1 MSERRWTIYP
11 LQRGLGEHASAW
23 DALRSRL
30 FGPNPILGSEF
41 VTSLLTH
48 FGTGKEHLSV
58 LRQDGEPQAMCIVRP
73 RGPLLWS
80 SFLPAQAQIGPTVL
94 DNPDDIRSLI
104 QALPGAAVELDLLCN
119 DPDFG
124 NLPDRT
130 FIDTHSIDHNLT
142 MHIDMSGTFA
152 DYWACRPKKLVQ
164 NLARYRRRMVGA
176 GLAHRFVAVTAAA
189 DMPAAVARYAALE
202 TASWKGHHGTAIASA
217 NGQLRFYEEV
227 MRRHADRGAAVA
239 WELWLGD
246 RLAACRLAI
255 RDGNTLVMLKTT
267 YRESD
272 AAYAPGRALLR
283 LAIEHSF
290 ELAPGGRIEFYTD
303 ASADQLQ
310 WATGHRWIRHL
321 AFYRHTAARMAIA
334 GIRSLRQSTDG
345 GGAAPAAVEDIRISV
360 YRHPR
365 EFPASV
371 LAFFAEAEGISMQF
385 GVDWYQN
392 LVDHVFSDHPG
403 VKFYVMEQLGKP
415 VAAVPLLANRTRFGW
430 RVQSLSNYYTAL
442 YAPLLDVRLKGR
454 DLAQLFKA
462 VRQDHPGLS
471 SIQLSPMATD
481 AASFRTLK
489 HALKFSGMACFPY
502 FCFGNWFLPVRE
514 DWATYLK
521 GRKSQ
526 QRNTIARMGKKLAT
540 DGGRLEI
547 IANDDIERGLEAYRQ
562 VYAASWKQPE
572 PYQDFMP
579 GLIRLCAA
587 RAWLRLGV
595 AWLGDKPIAAQ
606 LWIVADGKA
615 DIYKLAYDEAYK
627 AYSPGTL
634 LTAILMQQVLDKDQ
648 VTEVDYLIGDD
659 PYKAIWVSTRRERWG
674 IMAYNLTS
682 LTGIWRLSLVIF
694 GRAAKSL
701 MEKLTRA
708 NRAGSDTTDQSI
720 NLEQSK

>member
-41 VTSLLTH
+41 VTLLLAH
-48 FGTGKEHLSV
+48 FGTGKELLGV
-58 LRQDGEPQAMCIVRP
+58 LRQDDEPQSMCIVRP

-94 DNPDDIRSLI
+94 DSPDDIRSLI
-104 QALPGAAVELDLLCN
+104 QALPGVAIELDLLCN

-130 FIDTHSIDHNLT
+130 FIDSHSIDHNLT

-152 DYWACRPKKLVQ
+152 DYWSHRPKKLVQ
-164 NLARYRRRMVGA
+164 NLARYRRRMVSD
-176 GLAHRFVAVTAAA
+176 GLGHRFVAVTAAA

-202 TASWKGHHGTAIASA
+202 TASWKGDHGTAIASA

-239 WELWLGD
+239 WELWIDD

-267 YRESD
+267 YLESD

-310 WATGHRWIRHL
+310 WATGHRRIRHL
-321 AFYRHTAARMAIA
+321 AFYRHTAAQLAIA
-334 GIRSLRQSTDG
+334 GIRSLRQSAAGG
-345 GGAAPAAVEDIRISV
+345 GGAQAAVENIRISV

-365 EFPASV
+365 EFPAAV

-385 GVDWYQN
+385 GVDWYRN
-392 LVDHVFSDHPG
+392 LVDHVFGDHPG

-430 RVQSLSNYYTAL
+430 RVQSLTTYYTAL
-442 YAPLLDVRLKGR
+442 YAPLLDARLKGR

-481 AASFRTLK
+481 APSFRTLK
-489 HALKFSGMACFPY
+489 HALKFAGMACFPY

-521 GRKSQ
+521 GRKGQ
-526 QRNTIARMGKKLAT
+526 QRNTIARMGKKFAAE
-540 DGGRLEI
+540 GGRLEI
-547 IANDDIERGLEAYRQ
+547 VANGDIQRGLDAYQ
-562 VYAASWKQPE
+562 EVYAASWKQRE
-572 PYQDFMP
+572 PYPDFMP
-579 GLIRLCAA
+579 GLIRLCAGHG
-587 RAWLRLGV
+587 WLRLGV

-606 LWIVADGKA
+606 IWIVANGKA

-627 AYSPGTL
+627 AYSSGTL
-634 LTAILMQQVLDKDQ
+634 LTAVLIQRVLDVDK
-648 VTEVDYLIGDD
+648 VTEIDYLIGDD
-659 PYKAIWVSTRRERWG
+659 LYKKDWVTNRRERWG
-674 IMAYNLTS
+674 LIAYNAHS
-682 LTGIWRLSLVIF
+682 LAGLAGLAMEIGSRIAARLRSKLWSTRELRSTPSLK
-694 GRAAKSL
+694 AA
-701 MEKLTRA
+701 R
-708 NRAGSDTTDQSI
+708 RG
-720 NLEQSK
+720 